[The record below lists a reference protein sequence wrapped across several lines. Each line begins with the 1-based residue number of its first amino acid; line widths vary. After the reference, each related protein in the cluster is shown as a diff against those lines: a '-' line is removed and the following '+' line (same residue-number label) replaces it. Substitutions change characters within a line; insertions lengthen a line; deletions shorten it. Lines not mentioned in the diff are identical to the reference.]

1 MADNHRLLELA
12 KDGDRDARDKLVTDN
27 MGLVVS
33 VARRYVGRGQELEDL
48 IQIGLIGL
56 VKAIDRFD
64 MDYEVKLSTYAVP
77 LIQGEIRRFL
87 RDDGM
92 GKVSRN
98 LKTIY
103 YRADRYRHEVE
114 KNRGTEPG
122 MEEICEAIG
131 ATPEELVMAM
141 DAASD
146 VTCIDDLHAEMCG
159 TEDGDRIVDR
169 LCVSQ
174 LLDTLTPDERKLVVL
189 RYFQDKTQGQTGQIL
204 GMSQVQVSRLEKKIL
219 GRLRWKIL
227 E

>member
-1 MADNHRLLELA
+1 
-12 KDGDRDARDKLVTDN
+12 
-27 MGLVVS
+27 
-33 VARRYVGRGQELEDL
+33 
-48 IQIGLIGL
+48 
-56 VKAIDRFD
+56 
-64 MDYEVKLSTYAVP
+64 
-77 LIQGEIRRFL
+77 
-87 RDDGM
+87 
-92 GKVSRN
+92 
-98 LKTIY
+98 
-103 YRADRYRHEVE
+103 
-114 KNRGTEPG
+114 

-159 TEDGDRIVDR
+159 MEDGDRIVDR

>member
-92 GKVSRN
+92 VKVSRN

-131 ATPEELVMAM
+131 TTPEELVMAM

-159 TEDGDRIVDR
+159 TEDGDRIVD
-169 LCVSQ
+169 SF
-174 LLDTLTPDERKLVVL
+174 T
-189 RYFQDKTQGQTGQIL
+189 
-204 GMSQVQVSRLEKKIL
+204 S
-219 GRLRWKIL
+219 
-227 E
+227 